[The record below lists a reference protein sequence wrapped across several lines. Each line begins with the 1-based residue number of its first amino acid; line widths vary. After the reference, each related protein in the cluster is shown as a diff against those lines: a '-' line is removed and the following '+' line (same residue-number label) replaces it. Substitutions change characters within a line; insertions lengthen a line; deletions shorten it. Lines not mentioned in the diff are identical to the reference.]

1 MQRTSACPSLVVSCP
16 KFDLAHSK
24 AHCKGR
30 KGDFLSLGSQRLGTN
45 TKVTD
50 LAVIYVSQVLPKE
63 RAKKFQLQCRPAH
76 CHLQIKH
83 DRRGWGCRVFHCLLR
98 SWHFASFNEIS
109 MVWCSLRPD
118 VGSRSDQILWKPKR
132 CNLRFEA
139 GAPVQKKCPRIEDI
153 LRQRVKKSRGAV

>member
-1 MQRTSACPSLVVSCP
+1 MFKSRTSQSFFIASPQTIHVGSNQSVGFRTQQGESYGQNTKCRVYFKVRRRSIASSAERHFFSDLFFTFKLLIALMQRTSACPSLVVSCP

-24 AHCKGR
+24 ANCKGR

-63 RAKKFQLQCRPAH
+63 RAKKFQLQCRSAH

-83 DRRGWGCRVFHCLLR
+83 DRRG
-98 SWHFASFNEIS
+98 
-109 MVWCSLRPD
+109 
-118 VGSRSDQILWKPKR
+118 
-132 CNLRFEA
+132 
-139 GAPVQKKCPRIEDI
+139 
-153 LRQRVKKSRGAV
+153 